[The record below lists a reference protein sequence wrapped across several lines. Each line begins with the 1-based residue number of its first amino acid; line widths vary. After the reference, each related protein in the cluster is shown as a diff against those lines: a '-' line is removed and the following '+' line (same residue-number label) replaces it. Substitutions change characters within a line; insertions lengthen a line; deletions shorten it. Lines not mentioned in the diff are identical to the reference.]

1 MVIDTRIR
9 LSIILL
15 CVHMHRFVSKTA
27 AVLHMLYDNSVCVNP
42 HFDLKFCVMN
52 SAMVTEQNEN
62 K

>member
-27 AVLHMLYDNSVCVNP
+27 ADLHVCIIIVFVSTP
-42 HFDLKFCVMN
+42 HFDLKLCVMN